1 MHFADE
7 VAEGVTVESV
17 WRKSHGSRCESR
29 GCQTHTIATKEL
41 SVQVC
46 AVSEAGTQTAW
57 NQDQRALDVD
67 LGPLLDYPGVGAFL
81 KRVEEDMIREL
92 KKNWKS
98 HAFDGFEVTW
108 EEQNPQVS
116 CLHSLQYPE
125 ALAKQLEVTSVT
137 WNSTG
142 SVIACSY
149 GRLGD
154 GDWSTEK
161 SYVCTWNLD
170 RRFFNP
176 DHPDTVVDVPSSV
189 MCLAFHPSQPSLIA
203 GGLFNG
209 EVLVWDTSRTDDPLI
224 GRTGLSID
232 SHMDAVYQ
240 VSWLQ
245 DLPQAHRLQVL
256 SISSDGRIL
265 VWQMEKEGQLVL
277 LDGFA
282 LIAQQI
288 PSNTKINKHGRGDTA
303 VGVTCLSYSHFDP
316 SLFIVGVEGGYLLK
330 CSSAAQT
337 AALTNVASSVPL
349 KAPAQFTFSPQG
361 GPVHCVDCSPFHRN
375 LFLSAGTDGHA
386 HLYSMLQERPLSSLQ
401 LAQKYLFSIRWSP
414 VRPLV
419 FAAASGEG
427 ELLLF
432 DFGKNSQKPSLS
444 ITQTANGKPIYCL
457 EFNRVQT
464 QLLAAGD
471 ATGVVKI
478 WQLSSDYTEQGAR
491 EMVQLDELASTVT
504 D

>member
-1 MHFADE
+1 MSFVDE
-7 VAEGVTVESV
+7 TAEGVTVESL
-17 WRKSHGSRCESR
+17 WRKSQGARSESR
-29 GCQTHTIATKEL
+29 SCQTRPVASKES
-41 SVQVC
+41 SVQ
-46 AVSEAGTQTAW
+46 ARGASEAGTQTEW
-57 NQDQRALDVD
+57 RQDQRLLDIE
-67 LGPLLDYPGVGAFL
+67 LGGLLDYPGVGDFL

-92 KKNWKS
+92 KKNWRS

-125 ALAKQLEVTSVT
+125 AVAEHLQVTSVT
-137 WNSTG
+137 WNATG

-170 RRFFNP
+170 RRGFNP
-176 DHPDTVVDVPSSV
+176 NHPDAVLDVPSSV
-189 MCLAFHPSQPSLIA
+189 MCLAFHPSRPSLIA

-209 EVLVWDTSRTDDPLI
+209 EVLVWDTSRSDDPLI

-240 VSWLQ
+240 VYWLQ
-245 DLPQAHRLQVL
+245 EVPQSHRLQVG
-256 SISSDGRIL
+256 SVSSDGKIL
-265 VWQMEKEGQLVL
+265 VWQMEKEGQLTL
-277 LDGFA
+277 HNGFA
-282 LIAQQI
+282 LVTQQM
-288 PSNTKINKHGRGDTA
+288 PSNSKMNKHGRGDTS
-303 VGVTCLSYSHFDP
+303 VGVTCLSTSHFDP
-316 SLFIVGVEGGYLLK
+316 SVFVVGVEGGYLLK
-330 CSSAAQT
+330 CSNTVQT
-337 AALTNVASSVPL
+337 AALTNMASSVPL
-349 KAPAQFTFSPQG
+349 KAPAQFTFSPHG
-361 GPVHCVDCSPFHRN
+361 GPVYCVDCSPFHRN

-386 HLYSMLQERPLSSLQ
+386 HLYSMLQEKPLTSLQ
-401 LAQKYLFSIRWSP
+401 LSQKYLFSVRWSP

-432 DFGKNSQKPSLS
+432 DFGKSSQRPSLS
-444 ITQTANGKPIYCL
+444 IKQTSNEKPVYCL

-471 ATGVVKI
+471 STGVVKI

-491 EMVQLDELASTVT
+491 EMNLLDELAGAVT